1 MDCSTL
7 VLRGHWRVRGL
18 GLEEGG
24 RVLLSRAHRLS
35 ARAPF
40 FLESESRENSRFSI
54 GDFTCRLFCGQH
66 CCDIVSNCC
75 NIVPA
80 NLLRIYP
87 SSINLTSR
95 LNAVVCGRCAALL
108 TLCLG
113 SMGSG
118 DQQSYEIF

>member
-40 FLESESRENSRFSI
+40 FLESESRENSRFAI

-75 NIVPA
+75 NFVPFVA
-80 NLLRIYP
+80 NLLEWHHFNFTAER
-87 SSINLTSR
+87 
-95 LNAVVCGRCAALL
+95 G
-108 TLCLG
+108 CLRPLRG
-113 SMGSG
+113 SA
-118 DQQSYEIF
+118 YLVFRFYKVR

>member
-80 NLLRIYP
+80 HSLRIYS
-87 SSINLTSR
+87 SSINLTAERS
-95 LNAVVCGRCAALL
+95 
-108 TLCLG
+108 CLRPLRG
-113 SMGSG
+113 SAYLVFRFYRVRWST
-118 DQQSYEIF
+118 EL

>member
-1 MDCSTL
+1 M
-7 VLRGHWRVRGL
+7 RGL
-18 GLEEGG
+18 SGKEGG
-24 RVLLSRAHRLS
+24 RVLVSRAHRLS
-35 ARAPF
+35 ARTPY
-40 FLESESRENSRFSI
+40 FLESESRENSRFAI